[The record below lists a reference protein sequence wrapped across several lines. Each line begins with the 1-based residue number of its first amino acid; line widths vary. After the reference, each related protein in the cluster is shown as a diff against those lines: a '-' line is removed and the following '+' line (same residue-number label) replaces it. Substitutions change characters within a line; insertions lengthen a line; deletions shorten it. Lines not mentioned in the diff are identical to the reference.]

1 MWERKSGREAWYL
14 NSKSCHLDTERNPDP
29 SGQRLCSKPSLL
41 VAYAAALGQR
51 RSPRSKLQKGPG
63 PCGSPMG
70 STLPPQSILL
80 PTSVRPLA
88 GHRVTRDSRG
98 VSPSGK
104 SPRIAVGN
112 VCTKTHGP
120 IIPSGFSKRNG
131 WEGEKRSEEG
141 PGRREERLVLGLPF
155 SPSLAAAVPAV
166 GAGLGPLWGGNI
178 LLPVLG
184 GGGRACP
191 LANLDGEEETG
202 VCSGLP
208 HGSLRSA
215 RGRSPW
221 KPGTVRSKPRVAF
234 ALSLGHPWPL
244 NHQGSRSLVG
254 LSAPWGF

>member
-51 RSPRSKLQKGPG
+51 WSPRNKLQKGPG

-104 SPRIAVGN
+104 WPRIAVGN
-112 VCTKTHGP
+112 VCTQTHGP
-120 IIPSGFSKRNG
+120 ILPSGSSKRNG
-131 WEGEKRSEEG
+131 WEGEKSEEG
-141 PGRREERLVLGLPF
+141 PGRREERLALGLP
-155 SPSLAAAVPAV
+155 SHRLSLRLFLRWGLDWALCGEETSFFRSFVGEGGPVPLPIWMGRKKQEYVLGCPMGHSALPGAAVPGSQAPC
-166 GAGLGPLWGGNI
+166 AP
-178 LLPVLG
+178 
-184 GGGRACP
+184 
-191 LANLDGEEETG
+191 
-202 VCSGLP
+202 
-208 HGSLRSA
+208 SLR
-215 RGRSPW
+215 
-221 KPGTVRSKPRVAF
+221 
-234 ALSLGHPWPL
+234 WPL
-244 NHQGSRSLVG
+244 PCLWVIPGPYTIR
-254 LSAPWGF
+254 AADPW